1 MMTIESYL
9 QGKFEY
15 QFSALNIQST
25 LEGRGI
31 ELGTPHTD
39 VSEKNT
45 DLALSDLYSILANVT
60 NGGGKRISKG
70 NRTVTEKSY
79 SFGITDR
86 QNFRNESIRLRQ
98 KWDEDVE
105 VVPSVRFENMFE

>member
-1 MMTIESYL
+1 MTIETYL

-31 ELGTPHTD
+31 ELGTPHTE

-60 NGGGKRISKG
+60 SGGGKRISKG
-70 NRTVTEKSY
+70 NRSVTDKSY
-79 SFGITDR
+79 SFTVTDR
-86 QNFRNESIRLRQ
+86 QGFRNESNRLRQ
-98 KWDEDVE
+98 KWDEPVE
-105 VVPSVRFENMFE
+105 IIPSVRFENMF